1 MRITVSTDDP
11 EPSLR
16 KQLTSAKKCK
26 NNLSLN
32 LLFWLILGT
41 ITSTLSNA
49 ATSSNIGLTSNYLW
63 RGVTQSN
70 TNFAEYGGL
79 DYSNQNGFFLGSWVS
94 TLNGGSYELDLYGG
108 FAKTI
113 NDFNYTIGYISYQYP
128 NDNDYF
134 NETYVNL
141 SYGIIKA
148 SIAYTISSKD
158 NNSVEFSQG
167 DLYYS
172 VGASKTL
179 DNGIG
184 ISFLVGQYNFDDPN
198 GDDYNHLNF
207 NVSKKNFTFAIDK
220 TNSLITNND
229 LVASIAWSKSFNL

>member
-1 MRITVSTDDP
+1 MRIMISTDDP

-32 LLFWLILGT
+32 LLFWLILST
-41 ITSTLSNA
+41 ITPTLSNA
-49 ATSSNIGLTSNYLW
+49 ATSSNLGLTSNYLW

-70 TNFAEYGGL
+70 TNFAESGGL
-79 DYSNQNGFFLGSWVS
+79 DYSNQNGFFLGSWAS

-128 NDNDYF
+128 NDKDYF
-134 NETYVNL
+134 NETYVNF
-141 SYGIIKA
+141 SYGIIQA
-148 SIAYTISSKD
+148 GIAYTVSSKN

-172 VGASKTL
+172 IGASKSL
-179 DNGIG
+179 DNGIS
-184 ISFLVGQYNFDDPN
+184 INALLGQYDFDNPD
-198 GDDYNHLNF
+198 GDDYNHINF
-207 NVSKKNFTFAIDK
+207 NISKNNFTFAIDK